1 MSDLSYDKLKTRQ
14 MEIANRASMEIQESK
29 MVGLQVPMELQ
40 ESASLSGTGK
50 VYSEGFQNVDL
61 LVRICEFGTAGLE
74 MLF

>member
-1 MSDLSYDKLKTRQ
+1 
-14 MEIANRASMEIQESK
+14 

-50 VYSEGFQNVDL
+50 VYSEWFRNVDL
-61 LVRICEFGTAGLE
+61 LVRICEFGTAGME

>member
-1 MSDLSYDKLKTRQ
+1 
-14 MEIANRASMEIQESK
+14 MEIQESK

>member
-1 MSDLSYDKLKTRQ
+1 
-14 MEIANRASMEIQESK
+14 MEIQESK

-50 VYSEGFQNVDL
+50 VYSEWFQNVDL
-61 LVRICEFGTAGLE
+61 LVRICEFGTAGME